1 MGDIGADF
9 ADLDAG
15 KPVRE
20 RDETGKFKPAAKEKA
35 ADEDFD
41 KAIER
46 PVEKPV
52 EKPKEGEQA
61 PVLEEKKPTRMRE
74 LGQAYDDLKKKV
86 NTEYEPTIQS
96 LKAKIKEFEGKQPE
110 DTGPVLAKLTALEK
124 RNAELEQH
132 MGLVDYEKT
141 SEYQSKYVQPFN
153 DQWNRTQAIFNQLEV
168 TERIPDGVD
177 EMGEPKF
184 KEQTRAATP
193 EDLLELARL
202 PLGKMAKRTKELF
215 GESSSLVL
223 NQIVEIGKLWEVK
236 EQAKKEAAT
245 KATEW
250 QAQRGMEFQ
259 NRQKTLA
266 TTWTETNKELESKFP
281 KAFKVEEANAEDK
294 AAHTKGFAMADL
306 LFLGNQALTPDQV
319 ESLPIGFKDT
329 VKAGKPLSEVQ
340 KVQLHALARLKMA
353 NHDRLIEGK
362 RKDKARIAEL
372 EKALADYEKSEPSAE
387 RAGEGAKVGDKDFFA
402 QVEADLEKLDRR

>member
-1 MGDIGADF
+1 MGDIEADF
-9 ADLDAG
+9 GDMDAG

-20 RDETGKFKPAAKEKA
+20 RDETGKFRTAPKDKPAAEA
-35 ADEDFD
+35 P
-41 KAIER
+41 ER
-46 PVEKPV
+46 PVEAPS
-52 EKPKEGEQA
+52 ESAKPKEVEQA
-61 PVLEEKKPTRMRE
+61 AAAPEEKKPTRMRE

-96 LKAKIKEFEGKQPE
+96 LKSKVQELESRKPE
-110 DTGPVLAKLTALEK
+110 DTGPVLAKLTALQK

-141 SEYQSKYVQPFN
+141 SEYQTKYVQPFN
-153 DQWNRTQAIFNQLEV
+153 DQWNRTQEIFNQLEV

-184 KEQTRAATP
+184 REQARAATP

-236 EQAKKEAAT
+236 ERAKKEATT
-245 KATEW
+245 KAGEW
-250 QAQRGMEFQ
+250 QAQRGLEFQ

-266 TTWTETNKELESKFP
+266 TAWTDINKELEGKFP
-281 KAFKVEEANAEDK
+281 KAFKVEEANVEDK
-294 AAHTKGFAMADL
+294 AAHTKGFAVADL
-306 LFLGNQALTPDQV
+306 MFLGNQALTPEQV
-319 ESLPIGFKDT
+319 EALPSGFKET

-353 NHDRLIEGK
+353 NHDRLVTRLK
-362 RKDKARIAEL
+362 SRDARIAEL
-372 EKALADYEKSEPSAE
+372 EKSLADYEKSEPSADK
-387 RAGEGAKVGDKDFFA
+387 AGDGAKVEDKDFFA
-402 QVEADLEKLDRR
+402 QVEDDLAKMDRR

>member
-1 MGDIGADF
+1 MGDIEADF

-15 KPVRE
+15 KPVRD
-20 RDETGKFKPAAKEKA
+20 RDETGKFKPRAAEKPA
-35 ADEDFD
+35 AE
-41 KAIER
+41 A
-46 PVEKPV
+46 PAKPV
-52 EKPKEGEQA
+52 EAPPAAQAKPKEGEQPPA
-61 PVLEEKKPTRMRE
+61 TEEKKPTRMRE

-96 LKAKIKEFEGKQPE
+96 LKARVKEFETKAPE
-110 DTGPVLAKLTALEK
+110 DTGPVLAKLTALQK

-141 SEYQSKYVQPFN
+141 SEYQTKYIQPFN
-153 DQWNRTQAIFNQLEV
+153 DQWARTQAIFDQLEV
-168 TERIPDGVD
+168 TERVPDGVD
-177 EMGEPKF
+177 DMGEIKF
-184 KEQTRAATP
+184 REQGRQATP

-236 EQAKKEAAT
+236 ERAKKEAAT

-250 QAQRGMEFQ
+250 QAQRGLEFQ
-259 NRQKTLA
+259 NRQKNLA
-266 TTWTETNKELESKFP
+266 NAWTETNKELEEKFP
-281 KAFKVEEANAEDK
+281 KAFKAEDTNADDK
-294 AAHTKGFAMADL
+294 AAHTKGFAVADL
-306 LFLGNQALTPDQV
+306 LFLGNQALTPEQI
-319 ESLPIGFKDT
+319 EALPGGFKET

-353 NHDRLIEGK
+353 NHDRLVTRIK
-362 RKDKARIAEL
+362 ARDARIAEL
-372 EKALADYEKSEPSAE
+372 EKSLADYEKSEPRADK
-387 RAGEGAKVGDKDFFA
+387 AGEGGQVGEKDFFA
-402 QVEADLEKLDRR
+402 QVDEDLEKLDRR